1 MKRLLETLDRVGRG
15 VENLLICS
23 LLLTMVSLAVW
34 QIVARNLLG
43 SGLLWADEFLKILL
57 LWLGMVGAVAASREG
72 KQIQIDVLSRLLP
85 DRFKVMSE
93 LVTSLFT
100 AAVCSLCA
108 WHASRFVLMER
119 EFGSTVLG
127 SAPAWVFEAVIP
139 VAFGLIA
146 YRYIVASGRLL
157 LGLFREETPCP

>member
-1 MKRLLETLDRVGRG
+1 MSKVLDALDGLGRA
-15 VENLLICS
+15 VENLLLCV
-23 LLLTMVSLAVW
+23 LLLTMVTLAVW

-57 LWLGMVGAVAASREG
+57 LWLGLVGAVAASREL
-72 KQIQIDVLSRLLP
+72 KHIQIDLLTRLLP
-85 DRFKVMSE
+85 VRFQATAQI
-93 LVTSLFT
+93 VTNLFT

-108 WHASRFVLMER
+108 WHAGRFVMMER

-127 SAPAWVFEAVIP
+127 SAPAWLFEAVIP

-146 YRYIVASGRLL
+146 YRYMVASGRLL
-157 LGLFREETPCP
+157 LGLSRGEPPCL